1 MVDFLF
7 LFIRKKIFY
16 LYYRCNKYKEMIE
29 MQKSFYVK
37 VNNEIE
43 NYFNDEYLDKDYL
56 EIYVDE
62 FQPFSVDDIEWNKIV
77 FEYNIIDAY
86 IEKECLILQFKH
98 SYVESLR
105 EETYDDWNDMLIQQK
120 NEYYSN
126 LF

>member
-1 MVDFLF
+1 
-7 LFIRKKIFY
+7 
-16 LYYRCNKYKEMIE
+16 

-77 FEYNIIDAY
+77 FEHNIIDAY
-86 IEKECLILQFKH
+86 IEKETLILQFKH

-126 LF
+126 LFWKNFKIIGSNRICCAYKYNVRL

>member
-16 LYYRCNKYKEMIE
+16 LYYLCNKQKGMIE

-77 FEYNIIDAY
+77 FEHNIIDAY
-86 IEKECLILQFKH
+86 IEKEALILQFKH

>member
-1 MVDFLF
+1 MEETMIRLLVDSASDILQNNAEN
-7 LFIRKKIFY
+7 I
-16 LYYRCNKYKEMIE
+16 
-29 MQKSFYVK
+29 YV
-37 VNNEIE
+37 VPLSINI
-43 NYFNDEYLDKDYL
+43 LDKDYL

-77 FEYNIIDAY
+77 FEHNIIDAY
-86 IEKECLILQFKH
+86 IEKETLILQFKQ

>member
-1 MVDFLF
+1 
-7 LFIRKKIFY
+7 
-16 LYYRCNKYKEMIE
+16 

-126 LF
+126 LFWKSLKKRF